1 MKLCCATLVL
11 VFVVLQTTDANVAS
25 VQRSTAITSWLGAG
39 IRQSALKSWVDSAIP
54 IYQQGET
61 EHSINARL
69 LKPWKP
75 DDDILKVRWNQVQSG
90 ADSDAMN
97 IFENNMN
104 KAAEP
109 KRGSAKAFNQS
120 DFTAS
125 PEYSEQYETD
135 SELSDMKEQT
145 DSKGRKVQE
154 TSGNLRTQRRNNQ
167 IKKLHN
173 PFPIRRNASHRSKSK
188 PHHQTVQTKSNQILT
203 KKLYPNVSC
212 GSSSHI
218 TASSGLLEMW
228 ESNQLALA
236 EANSTIVQ
244 LNKELKDCKLELKT
258 VQRQYKMQAV
268 RLDKAIGQ
276 EADMPQIIDRLN
288 SEVRTLQLRLREKT
302 LQSSADQRK
311 ISELLHR
318 VYLLEKST
326 CDDKQN
332 QSFDN
337 GSLQSRKKSNKSENA
352 TSELDEE
359 KKKNSKLKHEIY
371 VLTKNFKQQINS
383 TNEKLRCLREK
394 YQILEKSLQEKS
406 LQLQEKSKLLEL
418 QNVYSQRIPKHIVLS
433 HLQSSSTQAPPPPAA
448 VNDVDKQY
456 NRDNNN
462 LSNDFFKDLQNKLS
476 TSSKHSFNTT
486 ATTNTTDNPVSSKSF
501 LPKINS
507 KSICSHD
514 DGDDSHGDNDD
525 VINDKSLIKV
535 VNSHDSGK
543 LLSKSKSISSQ
554 SNSHDDEH
562 GNKKSEKFENSKKIN
577 RVSSTSSSKDE
588 KILDDNKENS
598 CGESVLK
605 NAINGDHVQLNKEN
619 KPLNRIEIKQPNQ
632 EQSLPA
638 AVHEYT
644 SLMTNQND
652 TPILQTCKSFH
663 EDEIFKPIPVNLK
676 SEKYEFSENDY
687 NLKTKKDKSGIQE
700 VDKTVGM
707 KQNTKMKE
715 NSTKKNVDIN
725 HNCDGDDDNGE
736 TQQKLRLLQT
746 LQQVEKEEKTK
757 QNQKLN
763 LFSTSPQQVV
773 SNEKD
778 DLIKNTFGK
787 AREQELWNDLFGP
800 KKHSDG
806 ADVEWMVN
814 SSSKTNS
821 NPPMNNL
828 NKLNSFNTNT
838 NINNDKQTM
847 NDSNLNNNK
856 HTRSFTVKKPSWLTP
871 SNKRSNESNEIKKPN
886 SFTFIQSKSSN
897 NSNNNNQKLNLSK
910 TPVSQ
915 INDDSDLEEL
925 HI

>member
-1 MKLCCATLVL
+1 M
-11 VFVVLQTTDANVAS
+11 QERN
-25 VQRSTAITSWLGAG
+25 
-39 IRQSALKSWVDSAIP
+39 
-54 IYQQGET
+54 
-61 EHSINARL
+61 
-69 LKPWKP
+69 
-75 DDDILKVRWNQVQSG
+75 
-90 ADSDAMN
+90 
-97 IFENNMN
+97 
-104 KAAEP
+104 
-109 KRGSAKAFNQS
+109 
-120 DFTAS
+120 
-125 PEYSEQYETD
+125 D
-135 SELSDMKEQT
+135 SED
-145 DSKGRKVQE
+145 RKLPDGN
-154 TSGNLRTQRRNNQ
+154 GNLRTQRRNKQ

-188 PHHQTVQTKSNQILT
+188 QHHQTVQTKSNQILT
-203 KKLYPNVSC
+203 KKVYPNVSC
-212 GSSSHI
+212 SSSHI

-244 LNKELKDCKLELKT
+244 LNKELKECKLELKT

-318 VYLLEKST
+318 VYLLEKSST

-332 QSFDN
+332 QSLDN
-337 GSLQSRKKSNKSENA
+337 GSLQSRKKLNKSENT

-359 KKKNSKLKHEIY
+359 KKKNTKLKHEIH

-433 HLQSSSTQAPPPPAA
+433 HLQSSSRQAPSQPPPPAPLLSTMSTSSTTA
-448 VNDVDKQY
+448 TTTTCLTTFVDDAYDLNDVDQHKA
-456 NRDNNN
+456 
-462 LSNDFFKDLQNKLS
+462 KDLQNKLS
-476 TSSKHSFNTT
+476 TSSKYSYTT
-486 ATTNTTDNPVSSKSF
+486 TTTTTDNPASSSTSF

-507 KSICSHD
+507 KSIFSQD
-514 DGDDSHGDNDD
+514 DGDDNHEDNDD
-525 VINDKSLIKV
+525 IINDNSLIKV
-535 VNSHDSGK
+535 TSHDSAK
-543 LLSKSKSISSQ
+543 HTTQSSKQDISNMLSKLKSISSLSKSSQ
-554 SNSHDDEH
+554 DEH
-562 GNKKSEKFENSKKIN
+562 GNKQFDKFENSKKIN
-577 RVSSTSSSKDE
+577 RVSASSPLNDE

-598 CGESVLK
+598 CGDSVLK
-605 NAINGDHVQLNKEN
+605 NAINGDHVQFNKES
-619 KPLNRIEIKQPNQ
+619 KPLNIIGIKQPNQ
-632 EQSLPA
+632 EQSLL

-644 SLMTNQND
+644 SLITNQND

-676 SEKYEFSENDY
+676 SEKYEFSEYDY
-687 NLKTKKDKSGIQE
+687 LKTKQAG
-700 VDKTVGM
+700 DKTMMG
-707 KQNTKMKE
+707 MKE
-715 NSTKKNVDIN
+715 NSTKENDIN
-725 HNCDGDDDNGE
+725 HDCDGDDENDDDEE

-746 LQQVEKEEKTK
+746 LQQVDKEEKTK

-763 LFSTSPQQVV
+763 LFSTSPQQMV
-773 SNEKD
+773 SNEKE

-800 KKHSDG
+800 KKHSNG
-806 ADVEWMVN
+806 VDVEWMVN
-814 SSSKTNS
+814 SSSKTNN

-838 NINNDKQTM
+838 NLNNDKQTV
-847 NDSNLNNNK
+847 NDSNLNNHK
-856 HTRSFTVKKPSWLTP
+856 HTKSFTVKKPSWLTP
-871 SNKRSNESNEIKKPN
+871 SNKRVNESSEIKKPN
-886 SFTFIQSKSSN
+886 SFTFIQSKSNSSN
-897 NSNNNNQKLNLSK
+897 NHNQKLNSSK
-910 TPVSQ
+910 TPISQ

>member
-1 MKLCCATLVL
+1 
-11 VFVVLQTTDANVAS
+11 
-25 VQRSTAITSWLGAG
+25 
-39 IRQSALKSWVDSAIP
+39 
-54 IYQQGET
+54 
-61 EHSINARL
+61 
-69 LKPWKP
+69 
-75 DDDILKVRWNQVQSG
+75 
-90 ADSDAMN
+90 MN

-104 KAAEP
+104 KAVEP

-135 SELSDMKEQT
+135 SELTDMQEQT
-145 DSKGRKVQE
+145 DSKDRKVRE
-154 TSGNLRTQRRNNQ
+154 TSGDLSTQRRNKQ

-188 PHHQTVQTKSNQILT
+188 PHHPTVQTKPNQILT

-332 QSFDN
+332 QSSFDN
-337 GSLQSRKKSNKSENA
+337 GSLQSRKKSNKSENT

-433 HLQSSSTQAPPPPAA
+433 HLQSSSTQAPPPRR
-448 VNDVDKQY
+448 VNDVDKQH
-456 NRDNNN
+456 NRDTTTCPTTFVDDGYDLNNI
-462 LSNDFFKDLQNKLS
+462 DQHKVKDLQNKLS
-476 TSSKHSFNTT
+476 TSSKHSFNT
-486 ATTNTTDNPVSSKSF
+486 TTDNPVSSKSF

-514 DGDDSHGDNDD
+514 DGDD
-525 VINDKSLIKV
+525 I
-535 VNSHDSGK
+535 NSHDSAK
-543 LLSKSKSISSQ
+543 FLSKSKSISSQ

-577 RVSSTSSSKDE
+577 RVSSSSSKDE

-605 NAINGDHVQLNKEN
+605 NTINGDHVQLNKEN
-619 KPLNRIEIKQPNQ
+619 KPLNMTGIKQPNQ

-687 NLKTKKDKSGIQE
+687 YLKTKKDKCGIQE
-700 VDKTVGM
+700 VDKVMGI

-715 NSTKKNVDIN
+715 NLTKKNDDIN
-725 HNCDGDDDNGE
+725 HDCDGDDDEE

-746 LQQVEKEEKTK
+746 LQQVEKEEETK

-763 LFSTSPQQVV
+763 LFSTSPQQVI

-814 SSSKTNS
+814 SSSKTNN

-828 NKLNSFNTNT
+828 NKL
-838 NINNDKQTM
+838 
-847 NDSNLNNNK
+847 
-856 HTRSFTVKKPSWLTP
+856 
-871 SNKRSNESNEIKKPN
+871 
-886 SFTFIQSKSSN
+886 
-897 NSNNNNQKLNLSK
+897 
-910 TPVSQ
+910 
-915 INDDSDLEEL
+915 
-925 HI
+925 